1 MSNIGQREIEGGKS
15 AATQSS
21 RAPRPFGDYG
31 FAPRGLRREKAAYYV
46 GVSPTKFDEWVAQG
60 LMPQPKQEG
69 GVVVWDRLE
78 LDAAFDMLPDRIGK
92 PKLNP
97 YAD

>member
-1 MSNIGQREIEGGKS
+1 MRNIGQREIASGND
-15 AATQSS
+15 AAIQAG
-21 RAPRPFGDYG
+21 RAPRQFSDYG
-31 FAPRGLRREKAAYYV
+31 FAPRGLRRQAAAYYV

-78 LDAAFDMLPDRIGK
+78 LDAAFDVLPERLGK
-92 PKLNP
+92 PKFNP